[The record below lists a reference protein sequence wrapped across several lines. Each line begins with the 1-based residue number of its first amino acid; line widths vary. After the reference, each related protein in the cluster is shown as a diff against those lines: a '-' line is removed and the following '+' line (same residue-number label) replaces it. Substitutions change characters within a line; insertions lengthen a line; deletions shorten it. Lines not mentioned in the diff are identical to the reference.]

1 VPFTGPR
8 SAASAGS
15 PSRRTSMS
23 RRHLLAAGIAIAG
36 GLATSPALAEGVVRI
51 GLTPVLLDS
60 DMLLL
65 RALDEYFRDRL
76 DRPVELVRRR
86 TYQEISM
93 MLLSG
98 QLDAAWICGFPYVQY
113 RDQLALVAVPV
124 YLGKPLYQSYVI
136 VNDHNPTQRF
146 DDLRGQVHAF
156 SDPDSNSGFLVTR
169 ALLAEMGERPD
180 TFFHYHFFTYGHRN
194 VIRAVAAGLAESGSV
209 DGYVYDVV
217 RATEPDVVE
226 NTRVIRRSEWLGFPP
241 IACHQSVRGTALVE
255 GIAAAFLS
263 MDRDEMGQE
272 ILEMLHLDGF
282 APGEPSLFDGIAAK
296 YELVRRTA

>member
-1 VPFTGPR
+1 MAGRWSPAR
-8 SAASAGS
+8 SGNY
-15 PSRRTSMS
+15 SRRTGIS
-23 RRHLLAAGIAIAG
+23 RRHLLAAGAATAA
-36 GLATSPALAEGVVRI
+36 GLAASPTLAEEAARI

-65 RALDEYFRDRL
+65 RALEEYFRDRL
-76 DRPVELVRRR
+76 HRPVELVRRR

-98 QLDAAWICGFPYVQY
+98 QLDAAWICGFPYVQH

-136 VNDHNPTQRF
+136 INGHNPAQHF
-146 DDLRGQVHAF
+146 DELRGQAHAF

-180 TFFHYHFFTYGHRN
+180 TFFRYHFFTYGHRN
-194 VIRAVAAGLAESGSV
+194 VIRAVAAGLADCGSV

-217 RATEPDVVE
+217 HATEPDVVR

-255 GIAAAFLS
+255 KIADAFLS
-263 MDRDEMGQE
+263 MDGSEMGRE
-272 ILEMLHLDGF
+272 ILEILHLDGF

>member
-1 VPFTGPR
+1 
-8 SAASAGS
+8 
-15 PSRRTSMS
+15 MS
-23 RRHLLAAGIAIAG
+23 RRHLLAASAAIAG
-36 GLATSPALAEGVVRI
+36 GLATCPVSAEGGARI

-60 DMLLL
+60 DMLLV
-65 RALDEYFRDRL
+65 RALDEYFRGRL
-76 DRPVELVRRR
+76 RRPVELVRRR

-98 QLDAAWICGFPYVQY
+98 QLDSAWICGFPYVQY

-136 VNDHNPTQRF
+136 VNGHNPAQHF

-169 ALLAEMGERPD
+169 ALLAEMGEKPD
-180 TFFHYHFFTYGHRN
+180 TFFRHHFFTYGHRN
-194 VIRAVAAGLAESGSV
+194 VIRAVAAGLAGCGSV

-217 RATEPDVVE
+217 HATEPDVVQ

-255 GIAAAFLS
+255 AIADAFLS
-263 MDRDEMGQE
+263 MDRNAMGQE

-296 YELVRRTA
+296 YELVRQTA

>member
-1 VPFTGPR
+1 
-8 SAASAGS
+8 
-15 PSRRTSMS
+15 MS
-23 RRHLLAAGIAIAG
+23 RRQLLATGAVIAG
-36 GLATSPALAEGVVRI
+36 GLATRPVRAEAVARI

-113 RDQLALVAVPV
+113 RDQLALVAVPI

-136 VNDHNPTQRF
+136 VNGQTTAQDF
-146 DDLRGQVHAF
+146 ADLRGQVHAF

-169 ALLAEMGERPD
+169 ALLAETGETPD
-180 TFFHYHFFTYGHRN
+180 RFFRYHFFTYGHRN
-194 VIRAVAAGLAESGSV
+194 VIRAVAAGLAECGSV

-217 RATEPDVVE
+217 HATEPDVVR

-255 GIAAAFLS
+255 GIADAFLS
-263 MDRDEMGQE
+263 MDGSEMGRE
-272 ILEMLHLDGF
+272 ILGMLHLDGF

>member
-1 VPFTGPR
+1 MPR
-8 SAASAGS
+8 RRLLAASAAVAGS
-15 PSRRTSMS
+15 
-23 RRHLLAAGIAIAG
+23 
-36 GLATSPALAEGVVRI
+36 LATYPTLAEEAARI

-76 DRPVELVRRR
+76 RRPVDLVRRR

-98 QLDAAWICGFPYVQY
+98 QLDAAWICGFPYVQH

-124 YLGKPLYQSYVI
+124 YLGKPLYQSYLI
-136 VNDHNPTQRF
+136 VNGQSAAQHF
-146 DDLRGQVHAF
+146 ADLRGQVHAF

-169 ALLAEMGERPD
+169 ALLAEMGETPD
-180 TFFHYHFFTYGHRN
+180 RFFRYHFFTYGHRN
-194 VIRAVAAGLAESGSV
+194 VIRAVAAGLAGCGSV

-217 RATEPDVVE
+217 RATEPAVVE

-241 IACHQSVRGTALVE
+241 IACHRSVRGAALVE
-255 GIAAAFLS
+255 GIADAFLS
-263 MDRDEMGQE
+263 MDRNAMGQD

-282 APGEPSLFDGIAAK
+282 AAGDPGLFDGIAAK

>member
-1 VPFTGPR
+1 
-8 SAASAGS
+8 
-15 PSRRTSMS
+15 MS
-23 RRHLLAAGIAIAG
+23 RRHLLAAGGAVAG
-36 GLATSPALAEGVVRI
+36 VLATSPMLAAGVVRI

-65 RALDEYFRDRL
+65 RALDEYFRARL
-76 DRPVELVRRR
+76 HRPVELVRRR

-93 MLLSG
+93 LLLSG
-98 QLDAAWICGFPYVQY
+98 QLDVAWICGFPYVQY

-124 YLGKPLYQSYVI
+124 YLGRPLYQSYVI
-136 VNDHNPTQRF
+136 VNGHNPAQHF
-146 DDLRGQVHAF
+146 DDLRGQAHAF

-169 ALLAEMGERPD
+169 ALLAGMDERPD
-180 TFFHYHFFTYGHRN
+180 TFFRYHFFTYGHRN
-194 VIRAVAAGLAESGSV
+194 VIRAVAAGLADCGSV

-217 RATEPDVVE
+217 GATEPDVIQ

-255 GIAAAFLS
+255 GIADAFLS
-263 MDRDEMGQE
+263 MARNAMGQE
-272 ILEMLHLDGF
+272 ILAMLHLDGF
-282 APGEPSLFDGIAAK
+282 APGAPSLFDGIAAK

>member
-1 VPFTGPR
+1 
-8 SAASAGS
+8 
-15 PSRRTSMS
+15 MS
-23 RRHLLAAGIAIAG
+23 RRHLLGGGAAIAG
-36 GLATSPALAEGVVRI
+36 GLATCRVRAEAVARI

-76 DRPVELVRRR
+76 RRPVELVRRR

-136 VNDHNPTQRF
+136 VNGHSPAQHF

-180 TFFHYHFFTYGHRN
+180 TFFRYHFFTYGHRN
-194 VIRAVAAGLAESGSV
+194 VIRAVAAGLAGCGSV

-217 RATEPDVVE
+217 RATEPNVVQ

-241 IACHQSVRGTALVE
+241 IVCHQSVRATALLE
-255 GIAAAFLS
+255 GVAYAFLS
-263 MDRDEMGQE
+263 MDRTEMGQA